1 MYFKMHAYRNIKL
14 KIEFYP
20 KLHRKSSKVCSSK
33 YTSRWPKFFTAMEMR
48 DVFN

>member
-20 KLHRKSSKVCSSK
+20 AKPHRKSSKV
-33 YTSRWPKFFTAMEMR
+33 F
-48 DVFN
+48 